1 MSLGQYVWFKLL
13 LQSYA
18 YMRDK
23 IILLFTIFYAQTI
36 AHDNDIK
43 IKRGGQAT
51 NIQNIIYNFVRNY
64 EGLCMPV
71 RLMT

>member
-1 MSLGQYVWFKLL
+1 MFGLNCCCKVTLIL
-13 LQSYA
+13 N
-18 YMRDK
+18 MRDK

>member
-1 MSLGQYVWFKLL
+1 MFGLNCCCKVTLIL
-13 LQSYA
+13 N
-18 YMRDK
+18 MRDK
-23 IILLFTIFYAQTI
+23 KFYYLPFFYAQTI

>member
-1 MSLGQYVWFKLL
+1 MFGLNCRCKVTFILN
-13 LQSYA
+13 
-18 YMRDK
+18 MRDK